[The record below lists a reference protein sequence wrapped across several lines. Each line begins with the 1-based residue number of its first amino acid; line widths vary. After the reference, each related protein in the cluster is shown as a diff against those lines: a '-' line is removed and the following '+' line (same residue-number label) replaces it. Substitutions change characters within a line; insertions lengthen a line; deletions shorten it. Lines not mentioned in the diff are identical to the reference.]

1 MPPGWRGVVE
11 WRAMAAADAPT
22 LPTDAPPGG
31 AQRSPAL
38 VLTGAL
44 MLAAALMLANPFF
57 GSSTTDWPWE
67 VLVRA
72 RSPLVM
78 ANWIMWML
86 SGVLAIVMGLRGP
99 ARWRGTWLA
108 APALLLGLTCHSK
121 LAGLRIEENSLS
133 VNAGISLLMAGF
145 LLQAWRQHARA
156 ARLLSVLGG
165 VLVLWTLACAF
176 DYALVEVPRSQL
188 VVKVHDLVSRL
199 TGGEVTVA
207 LPNYDE
213 HLATAG
219 ALVLGSALGVLALVG
234 VRGALAGQLGMV
246 LVLAAFCIRPVG
258 SFVRVVSSEGF
269 DAVTLAKH
277 LSEVLV
283 AMGLAWALFC
293 ATVVAELVSAGSQDG
308 DGAGDGTG
316 RAA

>member
-1 MPPGWRGVVE
+1 
-11 WRAMAAADAPT
+11 MATAHAPT
-22 LPTDAPPGG
+22 LPTDAPAG
-31 AQRSPAL
+31 AGDARRAPAL
-38 VLTGAL
+38 VLAGAL

-67 VLVRA
+67 VLMRA

-78 ANWIMWML
+78 ANWILWLL
-86 SGVLAIVMGLRGP
+86 SGVLAIVLGLRGP
-99 ARWRGTWLA
+99 VGSRATWLA

-121 LAGLRIEENSLS
+121 LAGLRIEENSLA
-133 VNAGISLLMAGF
+133 VNAGIGLLMAGF
-145 LLQAWRQHARA
+145 LLQAGREHDRA
-156 ARLLSVLGG
+156 ARLLSGLGG
-165 VLVLWTLACAF
+165 VLVLWSLACAF

-188 VVKVHDLVSRL
+188 VVKVGDLVSRL

-234 VRGALAGQLGMV
+234 VRGALAGRLGMV
-246 LVLAAFCIRPVG
+246 LLLAAFCIRPVS
-258 SFVRVVSSEGF
+258 SFVRVVSVEGF

-277 LSEVLV
+277 LAEVLV
-283 AMGLAWALFC
+283 AMGLSWALFC
-293 ATVVAELVSAGSQDG
+293 AVVLSELVSAPPAGE
-308 DGAGDGTG
+308 GA
-316 RAA
+316 RSA